1 MQASSSLPAIT
12 YSSSV
17 LFPSSGGTSSAHT
30 SKREAR
36 AAAHTT
42 RATPEAWSEVKGLAK
57 QSNTHLEQTEAK
69 ERALAE
75 LSRRASRRSTRK
87 NSETGRA
94 QKVRR
99 ASAVQPR

>member
-42 RATPEAWSEVKGLAK
+42 RATPEAWTEVKGLANAREGAAQPRVRAHGGVAAVNAQK
-57 QSNTHLEQTEAK
+57 Q
-69 ERALAE
+69 RD
-75 LSRRASRRSTRK
+75 RASKARV
-87 NSETGRA
+87 GGQA
-94 QKVRR
+94 
-99 ASAVQPR
+99 